1 MYFLFVGMYFF
12 RVSPKYLRI
21 LYFYLYEIIY
31 NLASLRHATTYLSKA
46 DSRSRWD
53 QIHIMSPKWQKR
65 LSFFGQNFMENL
77 FMCIEYVLTIPVI
90 DRKCP
95 EIVKNDVRRRWPA
108 ERVALFQERFPP
120 GSEFLTLG
128 KLSNHNFASKYVFG
142 SQKIRKL
149 GQLMAKLPHHRSPI
163 PKTFVQACLQEEKK
177 LIRRGRLFKAVR
189 INHSPS
195 RPR

>member
-1 MYFLFVGMYFF
+1 
-12 RVSPKYLRI
+12 
-21 LYFYLYEIIY
+21 
-31 NLASLRHATTYLSKA
+31 
-46 DSRSRWD
+46 
-53 QIHIMSPKWQKR
+53 
-65 LSFFGQNFMENL
+65 MENL

-142 SQKIRKL
+142 SRKIRKL
-149 GQLMAKLPHHRSPI
+149 GQLLAKLPHHRSPI

-177 LIRRGRLFKAVR
+177 LIRRGRLFKAAR